1 MQNKQVSINF
11 CGGCNPHIN
20 RSQIARK
27 VQEKLTEMGYFICFN
42 DSNSDLIIYLSGC
55 SSNCAQRYS
64 DINISCIVVAAS
76 TLDAIVVDED
86 HLADEIVLRVRNLA

>member
-27 VQEKLTEMGYFICFN
+27 VQEKLTEKGCFVRFN
-42 DSNSDLIIYLSGC
+42 DFNSDLIIYLSGC

-64 DINISCIVVAAS
+64 DINISCLVVAAS
-76 TLDAIVVDED
+76 TIDAMTVDED
-86 HLADEIVLRVRNLA
+86 HLADEIVLRVRNLV